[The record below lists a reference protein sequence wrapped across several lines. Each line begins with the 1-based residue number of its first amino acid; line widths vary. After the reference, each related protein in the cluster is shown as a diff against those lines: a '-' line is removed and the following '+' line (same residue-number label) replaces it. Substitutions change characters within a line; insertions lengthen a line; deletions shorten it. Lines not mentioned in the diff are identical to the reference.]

1 MTAAWVLNSV
11 SLFTTTVGALLIFL
25 YLTQAP
31 RLVGD
36 GIPSEIKSACEKH
49 RRMLTIAVGLL
60 AAWLL
65 VQYLAVILL

>member
-1 MTAAWVLNSV
+1 MTAAWILSSV
-11 SLFTTTVGALLIFL
+11 SLFATTVGALLIFL

-31 RLVGD
+31 RLVGE
-36 GIPSEIKSACEKH
+36 GIPAEVKQACEKH
-49 RRMLTIAVGLL
+49 RRMMTIANGLL

>member
-11 SLFTTTVGALLIFL
+11 SLFATTVGALLIFL

-31 RLVGD
+31 RLAGD
-36 GIPSEIKSACEKH
+36 GIPADVKQAFEKH

>member
-1 MTAAWVLNSV
+1 MTTAWILGTT
-11 SLFTTTVGALLIFL
+11 SLFVTTVGALLIFL

-31 RLVGD
+31 KLVGD
-36 GIPSEIKSACEKH
+36 DIPVQVKQTCEKH
-49 RRMLTIAVGLL
+49 RRMLMIATGLL

>member
-1 MTAAWVLNSV
+1 MTVAWVLNSV
-11 SLFTTTVGALLIFL
+11 SLFATTVGALLIFL

-31 RLVGD
+31 QLVGD
-36 GIPSEIKSACEKH
+36 GIPEDVKRAFEKRH
-49 RRMLTIAVGLL
+49 RMLTIAVGLL

>member
-1 MTAAWVLNSV
+1 M
-11 SLFTTTVGALLIFL
+11 
-25 YLTQAP
+25 
-31 RLVGD
+31 VGD
-36 GIPSEIKSACEKH
+36 GIPADVKQAFEKH

>member
-11 SLFTTTVGALLIFL
+11 SLFATTVGALLIFL
-25 YLTQAP
+25 YLRQAP
-31 RLVGD
+31 RMVGD
-36 GIPSEIKSACEKH
+36 GIPADVKQAFEKH

>member
-1 MTAAWVLNSV
+1 MTASWVLNSV
-11 SLFTTTVGALLIFL
+11 SLFATTVGALLIFL

-36 GIPSEIKSACEKH
+36 GIPAELKQTFEKH

-60 AAWLL
+60 SGWLL
-65 VQYLAVILL
+65 VQYLAVILI

>member
-11 SLFTTTVGALLIFL
+11 SLFATTVGALLIFL

-31 RLVGD
+31 RMVGD
-36 GIPSEIKSACEKH
+36 GIPADVKQAFEKH

>member
-11 SLFTTTVGALLIFL
+11 SLFATTVGALLIFL

-31 RLVGD
+31 RLVGE
-36 GIPSEIKSACEKH
+36 GIPAEMKLACEKH
-49 RRMLTIAVGLL
+49 RRMMMIANGLL
-60 AAWLL
+60 AAWLV

>member
-1 MTAAWVLNSV
+1 MTTSWILGSV
-11 SLFTTTVGALLIFL
+11 SLFVTTVGALLIFL

-36 GIPSEIKSACEKH
+36 GIPEEVKRAAERH
-49 RRMLTIAVGLL
+49 RRLLMVAVGLL